1 MRKLLATLLICV
13 LCIPAL
19 SSCGSTKLSF
29 DETTLDIKM
38 YEEYDLTVTLKGAE
52 AEDVVWSSSDTSIV
66 TVRNGKITAVGTG
79 NATVTATCGTAQDS
93 CEVFVSGKISRALSV
108 SKASVTLAVG
118 GEDRVT
124 ATLKERG
131 TPIEN
136 VQISWESA
144 APDIV
149 SVDQNGNVKAL
160 KRGKA
165 VVSAYAHYKG
175 QDFVKDVLVYST
187 NVVGVETE
195 LSLQDTTA
203 TGSSLKE
210 LGAEKTEY
218 GFSATEKAYRYQ
230 SGGGFSSRIFV
241 DGAYNAENQPN
252 YDKLVFKIRFTEQ
265 PTSGTTL
272 YLANHKGVEGTPDL
286 ITANNTFVFYDA
298 EGKVAKS
305 FDANTTY
312 TVVVNLRKVGKGRID
327 KGAMVY
333 EYGFAFVDATTAY
346 VGGAMLCS
354 EDYYAQEYGRFEKV
368 DDLPELTCILP
379 ESGSSLELGE
389 EMVSGLDKYWVT
401 ASSSD
406 PWSNRVS
413 VGGVS
418 ASKYTNYKY
427 MRIDVVFTSVAFR
440 SIYVWNGGKPF
451 KYFAQGL
458 ITPNKEEYTISG
470 DDFTVFYN
478 GKDVTGEPLSVGRKY
493 TFRIRIYNIN
503 EAFGVAVSSSTADA
517 VYVGNPLLINY

>member
-19 SSCGSTKLSF
+19 SSCGGVKLSVH
-29 DETTLDIKM
+29 ETTLDMKM
-38 YEEYDLTVTLKGAE
+38 YEEYDLTVKLKGAE
-52 AEDVVWSSSDTSIV
+52 AEDIVWTSSDTSIL

-79 NATVTATCGTAQDS
+79 NATVTATCGTVQDS
-93 CEVFVSGKISRALSV
+93 CEVFVSGKISRALTV
-108 SKASVTLAVG
+108 SKSSITLTVG

-136 VQISWESA
+136 VRISWESA

-149 SVDQNGNVKAL
+149 SVDQNGNIKAL
-160 KRGKA
+160 KRGTV
-165 VVSAYAHYKG
+165 VVSAYTHYKG
-175 QDFVKDVLVYST
+175 QDFVKDILVYST
-187 NVVGVETE
+187 NVVGVEAD
-195 LSLQDTTA
+195 LSLQETT
-203 TGSSLKE
+203 TDSSLTE

-218 GFSATEKAYRYQ
+218 GFLDTDKAYRYQ
-230 SGGGFSSRIFV
+230 SSGGFASRIFAN
-241 DGAYNAENQPN
+241 GAYNAENQPN

-265 PTSGTTL
+265 PTSGTKL

-286 ITANNTFVFYDA
+286 ITANNAFVFYDA
-298 EGKVAKS
+298 EGKVAES
-305 FDANTTY
+305 FDINTTY
-312 TVVVNLRKVGKGRID
+312 TVVVNLNKVGNGRIEN
-327 KGAMVY
+327 GTMSY
-333 EYGFAFVDATTAY
+333 EYGFAFVDRTTAY
-346 VGGAMLCS
+346 VGGAILCT
-354 EDYYAQEYGRFEKV
+354 EDYFLQEYSGYEQV
-368 DDLPELTCILP
+368 EDLPELTCILP

-389 EMVSGLDKYWVT
+389 EMVSGFDKYWIA

-413 VGGVS
+413 IGGVS

-440 SIYVWNGGKPF
+440 NIYVWNGGKPF
-451 KYFAQGL
+451 KYSAQGA